1 MSQVVKPVTGLVGKA
16 GSLIG
21 LKNLFRTPSPPEAPK
36 AVTAESKGVQV
47 ATAEA
52 AQRRS
57 KARGFQST
65 ILSQNQSDLKQTYG
79 S

>member
-1 MSQVVKPVTGLVGKA
+1 MSQAVNSVAGKA
-16 GSLIG
+16 GKLVG
-21 LKNLFRTPSPPEAPK
+21 LKNLFKTPSPPEAPPTAAPDTK
-36 AVTAESKGVQV
+36 AVQV

-57 KARGFQST
+57 RARGFQST
-65 ILSQNQSDLKQTYG
+65 ILSQQNQSELKSTYG